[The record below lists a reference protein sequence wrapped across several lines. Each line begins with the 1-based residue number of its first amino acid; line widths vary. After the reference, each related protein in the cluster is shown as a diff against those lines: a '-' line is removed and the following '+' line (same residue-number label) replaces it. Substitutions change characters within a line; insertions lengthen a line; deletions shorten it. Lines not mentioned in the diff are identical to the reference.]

1 MTEKPDIMVQKDQ
14 CTPMF
19 TAALI
24 LIAKTW
30 KQLKCPLTDEWIKK
44 IYYIYMQ
51 WNTAQPQKKRNNII
65 CSNMDGPR
73 DYHTK

>member
-1 MTEKPDIMVQKDQ
+1 MSTLPFLFFSETMTEKPDIMVQKDQ

-51 WNTAQPQKKRNNII
+51 WNTAQPQKKKKQ
-65 CSNMDGPR
+65 
-73 DYHTK
+73 YHL